1 MTRNY
6 PPSSVAVRI
15 ASLYNISRMIRS
27 FRHKGLELFFRT
39 GKTSGI
45 QAKHAKKLRL
55 QLAQLNR
62 ATTPSDMAAPN
73 WRLHPL
79 KGDLAGYWAVSVDGA
94 WRLIFAFE
102 NGDAVLVDYQQ
113 YH

>member
-1 MTRNY
+1 
-6 PPSSVAVRI
+6 
-15 ASLYNISRMIRS
+15 MIRS
-27 FRHKGLELFFRT
+27 FHHKGLELFFRT

-55 QLAQLNR
+55 QLAQLNL
-62 ATTPSDMAAPN
+62 ASGANDMAAPN

-79 KGDLAGYWAVSVDGA
+79 KGDLAGHWAVSIDGP
-94 WRLIFAFE
+94 WRLTFKFDK
-102 NGDAVLVDYQQ
+102 GDAVLVDYQQ

>member
-1 MTRNY
+1 
-6 PPSSVAVRI
+6 V
-15 ASLYNISRMIRS
+15 IRS
-27 FRHKGLELFFRT
+27 FDHKGLELFFRT

-55 QLAQLNR
+55 QLAQLNL
-62 ATTPSDMAAPN
+62 ASGPNDMAAPN

-79 KGDLAGYWAVSVDGA
+79 KHDLAGHWAVPIDGP
-94 WRLIFAFE
+94 WRLTFKFE

>member
-1 MTRNY
+1 
-6 PPSSVAVRI
+6 
-15 ASLYNISRMIRS
+15 MIRS
-27 FRHKGLELFFRT
+27 FRHKGLELFFRA

-55 QLAQLNR
+55 QLAQLNQAR
-62 ATTPSDMAAPN
+62 GPHDMAAPN

-79 KGDLAGYWAVSVDGA
+79 KGHLAGHWAVSIDGP
-94 WRLIFAFE
+94 WRLTFAFE
-102 NGDAVLVDYQQ
+102 SGDAVLVDYQQ